1 MHSEYVFSSELPFCS
16 WQFVYLICIIRVHC
30 YNYMIN
36 WAVASVGGRAEGIRE
51 GGGYEYCQIG
61 HQAGKY

>member
-1 MHSEYVFSSELPFCS
+1 MSMCFHLSCHFVPGMI
-16 WQFVYLICIIRVHC
+16 QFVYLICIITVHC
-30 YNYMIN
+30 HNYMIN

-51 GGGYEYCQIG
+51 GGGHEYCQIG